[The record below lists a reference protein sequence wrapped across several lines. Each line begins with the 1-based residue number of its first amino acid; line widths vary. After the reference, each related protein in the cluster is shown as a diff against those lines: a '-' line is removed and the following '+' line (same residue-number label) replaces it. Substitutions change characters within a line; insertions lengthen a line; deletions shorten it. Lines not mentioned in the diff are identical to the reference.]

1 MRQMDFSYGL
11 LGLPEPVPV
20 VSLVPLME
28 PTFNAI
34 HMGDCY
40 NSWREATSAETS
52 PDLIA
57 HLFAEFCAARR
68 SLMFGDV
75 ETVEDVEVFQ
85 DRVTVACH
93 RQDAKQLARRP
104 ARACDFPP
112 AYGVRAASSR
122 KATQVRHLST
132 RPASADRFTQIR
144 STLPY
149 YRPYT

>member
-1 MRQMDFSYGL
+1 MRQMNFSCGL

-40 NSWREATSAETS
+40 NLWREATSAETS

-57 HLFAEFCAARR
+57 HLFAEFCTARR
-68 SLMFGDV
+68 SFMFGDV

-112 AYGVRAASSR
+112 AYGVGAAAGR
-122 KATQVRHLST
+122 KAAQFRHVGS
-132 RPASADRFTQIR
+132 RQAFADRFTQIGAK
-144 STLPY
+144 LL
-149 YRPYT
+149 